1 MKTITA
7 KEAHKKLGLVL
18 DEAQH
23 EPVSISKN
31 GRPYSVV
38 VSARWFEEIKAFEAL
53 QADRKWDRLF
63 ATEKSETLLTNLA
76 EQVRQNLST
85 DDVLPCDSATQDNT

>member
-7 KEAHKKLGLVL
+7 REAHKKLGLVL
-18 DEAQH
+18 DEAQY

-38 VSARWFEEIKAFEAL
+38 VSARWYEEIKALEAL
-53 QADRKWDRLF
+53 HVDAKWDRLF
-63 ATEKSETLLTNLA
+63 ATQESESLLGKMA
-76 EQVRQNLST
+76 QQARQDLST
-85 DDVLPCDSATQDNT
+85 DDVLPYDPATQDKA